1 MAATPVG
8 LAEAEAGGVHN
19 TCTCT
24 TSAALT
30 MLIVVGKDLLRFCES
45 VAVNRTSSELPAAA
59 VAGLITRSPR
69 PLPRSVKVPPATD
82 EADRCMPPVPLAA
95 ITLIVF
101 D

>member
-8 LAEAEAGGVHN
+8 LADAETGGVHN

-59 VAGLITRSPR
+59 AGLMTRSPR
-69 PLPRSVKVPPATD
+69 PLPRSVKTPPATG
-82 EADRCMPPVPLAA
+82 EADRCMALPALAA

-101 D
+101 